1 MKNIVLTLPTLILM
15 LFSSLAT
22 VHASEEAPAIKV
34 QALAG
39 GGLHLLQG
47 RGGNVLASI
56 GLDGVLLVD
65 NDYADLGPAYEK
77 AIAELSQSEL
87 APGFIINT
95 HWHSDHAG
103 NNEYWGYRGSIM
115 VAHNN
120 VRQRMSTTQ
129 EMPALGMTVEPSA
142 DIALPLV
149 TFADSIALHF
159 NGNDIEVQHYPN
171 GHTDGDSVVFYSNDN
186 VVHMGD
192 LFFKDRF
199 PFVDLGSSGSVSG
212 YIANVS
218 AVLARVDAQT
228 IIVPGH
234 GSIANRAD
242 LERYL
247 DMLKTTTAQVYAS
260 LDAGQSV
267 DAIVAAGLGPQ
278 WESWGQGFISEE
290 RWIQTVAAER

>member
-260 LDAGQSV
+260 LDSGQSV